1 MSQQVTKE
9 KYSIETL
16 RERNVSYDHQHW
28 LTQKDVD
35 MANNYVELIERTRSE
50 ITPQIGDRLVY
61 VTEHGDYYGNALIDS
76 RSAKEGYLSVCE
88 QPYVPFVWE
97 EDGNIRLSV
106 SGGAFHSV
114 NPEELK
120 FLKWTEGVFKDWGH
134 CGACANGSVS
144 FLAKVP
150 LWFYAEPNP
159 RYGDFTT
166 ETYRKFYLHKREE
179 SENGNLYQGFDIAFR
194 DEAEFRQFLKDYEGT
209 VFKGNWDNQ
218 IVLWCFRR
226 EYVFLPS
233 AEWEKIKTGQYAL
246 KLKYLHPQN
255 KLRDKQQRTVELEE
269 RLRQTMERKID
280 DKKRRFGFYIER
292 MKGLSPLAKLNQG
305 FAYVSTENGKVV
317 KTIADTA
324 NGETLNVYVTD
335 GVIKARVEDTH
346 KEEHCGSRK

>member
-1 MSQQVTKE
+1 M
-9 KYSIETL
+9 
-16 RERNVSYDHQHW
+16 
-28 LTQKDVD
+28 
-35 MANNYVELIERTRSE
+35 
-50 ITPQIGDRLVY
+50 
-61 VTEHGDYYGNALIDS
+61 
-76 RSAKEGYLSVCE
+76 
-88 QPYVPFVWE
+88 PFVWE

-218 IVLWCFRR
+218 IVLGVSVGNMCS
-226 EYVFLPS
+226 YLP
-233 AEWEKIKTGQYAL
+233 
-246 KLKYLHPQN
+246 P
-255 KLRDKQQRTVELEE
+255 
-269 RLRQTMERKID
+269 
-280 DKKRRFGFYIER
+280 
-292 MKGLSPLAKLNQG
+292 
-305 FAYVSTENGKVV
+305 NGKRLMPRS
-317 KTIADTA
+317 KR
-324 NGETLNVYVTD
+324 G
-335 GVIKARVEDTH
+335 
-346 KEEHCGSRK
+346 GSTSIPSRSR

>member
-35 MANNYVELIERTRSE
+35 MANSYVELIERTRSE

-120 FLKWTEGVFKDWGH
+120 FLKWTEGVFKEWGH

-159 RYGDFTT
+159 GMEISRPRPTGSS
-166 ETYRKFYLHKREE
+166 TYTKGRNRK
-179 SENGNLYQGFDIAFR
+179 
-194 DEAEFRQFLKDYEGT
+194 
-209 VFKGNWDNQ
+209 
-218 IVLWCFRR
+218 
-226 EYVFLPS
+226 
-233 AEWEKIKTGQYAL
+233 
-246 KLKYLHPQN
+246 
-255 KLRDKQQRTVELEE
+255 
-269 RLRQTMERKID
+269 
-280 DKKRRFGFYIER
+280 
-292 MKGLSPLAKLNQG
+292 
-305 FAYVSTENGKVV
+305 
-317 KTIADTA
+317 TA
-324 NGETLNVYVTD
+324 IS
-335 GVIKARVEDTH
+335 IKALTSLSGT
-346 KEEHCGSRK
+346 KPSSGSS

>member
-35 MANNYVELIERTRSE
+35 MANSYVELIERTRSE

-120 FLKWTEGVFKDWGH
+120 FLKWTEGIFKEWGH

-218 IVLWCFRR
+218 IVVWCFRR

-233 AEWEKIKTGQYAL
+233 AEWEKVDA
-246 KLKYLHPQN
+246 PA
-255 KLRDKQQRTVELEE
+255 EE
-269 RLRQTMERKID
+269 RRLNFHPEQVKIVKDMEKHITY
-280 DKKRRFGFYIER
+280 FYR
-292 MKGLSPLAKLNQG
+292 
-305 FAYVSTENGKVV
+305 
-317 KTIADTA
+317 
-324 NGETLNVYVTD
+324 
-335 GVIKARVEDTH
+335 IKPDNF
-346 KEEHCGSRK
+346 

>member
-150 LWFYAEPNP
+150 LWFMPNP
-159 RYGDFTT
+159 IPGMEISRPRPTGSS
-166 ETYRKFYLHKREE
+166 TYTKGRNRK
-179 SENGNLYQGFDIAFR
+179 
-194 DEAEFRQFLKDYEGT
+194 
-209 VFKGNWDNQ
+209 
-218 IVLWCFRR
+218 
-226 EYVFLPS
+226 
-233 AEWEKIKTGQYAL
+233 
-246 KLKYLHPQN
+246 
-255 KLRDKQQRTVELEE
+255 
-269 RLRQTMERKID
+269 
-280 DKKRRFGFYIER
+280 
-292 MKGLSPLAKLNQG
+292 
-305 FAYVSTENGKVV
+305 
-317 KTIADTA
+317 TA
-324 NGETLNVYVTD
+324 IS
-335 GVIKARVEDTH
+335 IKALTSLFGT
-346 KEEHCGSRK
+346 KPSSGSS